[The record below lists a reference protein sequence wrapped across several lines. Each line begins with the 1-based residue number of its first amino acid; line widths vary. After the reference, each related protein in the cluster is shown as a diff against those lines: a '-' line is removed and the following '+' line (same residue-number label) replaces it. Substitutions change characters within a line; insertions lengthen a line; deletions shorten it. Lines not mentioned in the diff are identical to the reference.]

1 MKLLIVDDDN
11 LVKDGLNIILGI
23 EEDMEVIGLCSNGQE
38 ALEFCKTQT
47 PDVILMDIRMPVMD
61 GVLGVKNIK
70 ALNKSIKVL
79 MLTTFKDNEYI
90 RASMENGADGYI
102 LKNQGAVKI
111 IEAIKSVYQ
120 GHIVFDHQI
129 RQNLFTSLQTQSKQ
143 TLGDYNISEREGDIL
158 SLIGTGL
165 SNKEISDELF
175 LSLGTV
181 RNYITTLLDKLELR
195 DRTQLALFYVKNI
208 EL

>member
-38 ALEFCKTQT
+38 AFEFCKTQT

-70 ALNKSIKVL
+70 VLNNNIKVL
-79 MLTTFKDNEYI
+79 MLTTFKDDEYI

-129 RQNLFTSLQTQSKQ
+129 RQNLFASLQKQSKQ
-143 TLGDYNISEREGDIL
+143 TLEDYNISEREGDIL